1 MEHSYTKE
9 VNGLIILI
17 SIIMDMI
24 YIGSS
29 VMAGIMSGEY
39 SLIVAAVVLIIVA
52 QLVLF
57 IPYFKDKSNEKVKY
71 IALARHAVIIMTTMM
86 TDVSALSF
94 TCIFSVAVMF
104 VLYFDMKLIKILAG
118 TIIGMNIVH
127 LGYLLLIKQVPFHLD
142 MPSQMI
148 ISSSLAISLI
158 LVSKVSILFN
168 TRQKE
173 SLVEQMDKQN
183 VITQEI
189 LNIRNEL
196 NDHIVAVKDDV
207 TAFIGATTQII
218 TATNDI
224 VGATTHNNDKIIEQS
239 NMTMNIQQTIEETSE
254 LVKQMKS
261 LAEESHLEVTAGTD
275 EVKKLNSSVAEVT
288 NCNKQMESYLE
299 GLGSQSQRI
308 GDINNIIK
316 QIAAQTNLLALNA
329 SIEAARAGEAGR
341 GFAVVAEEIRKLSD
355 EINKSVEEGDG
366 IIEQIT
372 ADNAEIIKQ
381 VNTLRDLNETQAQ
394 SIVETTKHFKQI
406 YDKNNVLNN
415 HINIVNTHTEKIVDN
430 MKNIVENIETLTD
443 ISEETMRST
452 KETNTICETV
462 MDMTSKTQDAMEMML
477 DTSERLKEI
486 S

>member
-1 MEHSYTKE
+1 MERNNMRE

-17 SIIMDMI
+17 TIIMDI
-24 YIGSS
+24 IFL
-29 VMAGIMSGEY
+29 ISGAVASFMNGDF
-39 SLIVAAVVLIIVA
+39 SLIVASVVLIIVCE
-52 QLVLF
+52 LVLF
-57 IPYFKDKSNEKVKY
+57 IPYFKDKSSEKVKY
-71 IALARHAVIIMTTMM
+71 IALVRHVVIIMITML
-86 TDVSALSF
+86 TGVSNLSF
-94 TCIFSVAVMF
+94 ACIFNVAVMF
-104 VLYFDMKLIKILAG
+104 ILYFDMKLIRILAS
-118 TIIGMNIVH
+118 TIIGMNIIYI
-127 LGYLLLIKQVPFHLD
+127 GYLVGIKQVAFNLD
-142 MPSQMI
+142 MPTQII

-158 LVSKVSILFN
+158 LVAKVSIHFN
-168 TRQKE
+168 TRQRE

-183 VITQEI
+183 MTTQEI

-239 NMTMNIQQTIEETSE
+239 NMTMHIQQTIDETSE
-254 LVKQMKS
+254 LVRQMKS
-261 LAEESHLEVTAGTD
+261 LAEESHLEVKAGTD
-275 EVKKLNSSVAEVT
+275 EVNKLNSSVAEVT

-372 ADNAEIIKQ
+372 ADNAELIKQ
-381 VNTLRDLNETQAQ
+381 VNMLRDLNETQAQ

-406 YDKNNVLNN
+406 YDKNDKLNN
-415 HINIVNTHTEKIVDN
+415 HINIVNTHTGKIVCN
-430 MKNIVENIETLTD
+430 MKNIVENIETLTN

-452 KETNTICETV
+452 KETNAICETV